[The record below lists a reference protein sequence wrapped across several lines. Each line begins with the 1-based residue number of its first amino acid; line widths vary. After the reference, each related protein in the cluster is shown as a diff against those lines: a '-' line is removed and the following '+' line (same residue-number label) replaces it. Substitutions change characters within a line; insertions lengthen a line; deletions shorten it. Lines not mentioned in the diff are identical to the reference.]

1 MTTPAPPETGSDW
14 MAVLARLITAG
25 AELAVTDP
33 DGTLAYRAPLARHH
47 RVDDDHPVL
56 WIRPLPEP
64 APPRVTGGPS
74 QFGLNTCRRRSLPTD
89 QVTVGADRVTFGLP
103 TGQTAQILPIGDD
116 LRPQLDRWDD
126 FVLTVLPGDIEL
138 ALEDLTDD
146 SWHGPWA

>member
-1 MTTPAPPETGSDW
+1 MTTPHPGGGDW
-14 MAVLARLITAG
+14 RILLARLITAG

-47 RVDDDHPVL
+47 RVDDDDPVV

-64 APPRVTGGPS
+64 APPSVPGGAS
-74 QFGLNTCRRRSLPTD
+74 QFGLNACRRRSLPTD
-89 QVTVGADRVTFGLP
+89 RVTVAAGGVTFGLP
-103 TGQTAQILPIGDD
+103 TGQTAEILPITDD

-126 FVLTVLPGDIEL
+126 FVVTVLPGDIEV

>member
-1 MTTPAPPETGSDW
+1 M
-14 MAVLARLITAG
+14 LARLITAG

-47 RVDDDHPVL
+47 RVEDDHPLV

-64 APPRVTGGPS
+64 AAATLLGGPAH
-74 QFGLNTCRRRSLPTD
+74 FGLNACRRRSLPTD
-89 QVTVGADRVTFGLP
+89 QVTVGADRVTFGLS
-103 TGQTAQILPIGDD
+103 TGQTAEILPISGD

-126 FVLTVLPGDIEL
+126 FVVTVLPGDIEL
-138 ALEDLTDD
+138 ALDDLTDD